1 MISPQQSNREDTG
14 TDTKTNKQKKPST
27 HIEILRF
34 KINTEGTLQLKTLYL
49 VSLVQTHLTFK
60 QIMCW
65 GRKEFIV
72 EYQLQVKHWVGLT
85 FLIYPH

>member
-14 TDTKTNKQKKPST
+14 TDTKKKKQNST

-34 KINTEGTLQLKTLYL
+34 KVNTEGTLQLKTLYL
-49 VSLVQTHLTFK
+49 ISLVRTLLTFK

-72 EYQLQVKHWVGLT
+72 EYQLQVKHWVGQT

>member
-14 TDTKTNKQKKPST
+14 TDTKKKKKKNST

-72 EYQLQVKHWVGLT
+72 EYQLQVKHWD
-85 FLIYPH
+85 

>member
-14 TDTKTNKQKKPST
+14 TDTKKKKNST

-34 KINTEGTLQLKTLYL
+34 KVNTEGTLQLKTLYL
-49 VSLVQTHLTFK
+49 ISLVRTLLTFK

-72 EYQLQVKHWVGLT
+72 EYQLQVKHWVGQT

>member
-14 TDTKTNKQKKPST
+14 TDTKKKKKNST

-34 KINTEGTLQLKTLYL
+34 KVNTEGTLQLKTLYL
-49 VSLVQTHLTFK
+49 ISLVRTLLTFK

-72 EYQLQVKHWVGLT
+72 EYQLQVKHWVGQT